1 MQSRIKTSLFA
12 AVVMA
17 AMAVAA
23 PAANAKGCLKGA
35 AAGAVGGHFLH
46 HHGLLGAGIGCA
58 IGHHHAKVKARHQ
71 S

>member
-1 MQSRIKTSLFA
+1 MKHSAIKSSVLA

-23 PAANAKGCLKGA
+23 PAANAHGCLKGA

-46 HHGLLGAGIGCA
+46 HHSLIGAGVGCA
-58 IGHHHAKVKARHQ
+58 IGHHHARVKAAR
-71 S
+71 